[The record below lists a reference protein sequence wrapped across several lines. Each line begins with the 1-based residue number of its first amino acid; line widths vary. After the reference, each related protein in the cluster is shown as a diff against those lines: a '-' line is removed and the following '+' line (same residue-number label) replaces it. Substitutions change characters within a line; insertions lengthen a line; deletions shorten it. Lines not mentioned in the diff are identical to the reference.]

1 MQKLSHENVI
11 SVLGA
16 DHLKD
21 AQGLHML
28 ILSEYCAGGNLNERL
43 NQKSTDEMNLK
54 WMRQIAAG
62 LAYLHSQNVVHRDLK
77 PENVLLT
84 AKPKEDV
91 KLADF
96 GLAREFVALKSIAA
110 RSDDGSWLRGYAQFY
125 MDSVVGTPHW
135 MAPEVFN
142 GRYTDK
148 ADVFSLGI
156 LFFAILER
164 DSLKFNDKAFYGAY
178 KEISG
183 IGKVGIGYAMARCN
197 ANTTIQFSPPAQGS
211 RPLQRIALD
220 ALQYNKDNRPSAAEI
235 HNRIINI
242 QASVKLSGSRNQQPS
257 PAATGCLMSHDLT
270 CTGKKSMQV
279 QRSFL
284 GNVLFVIGG
293 RKLRI
298 QQKLGSG
305 FFGVVYKVKDE
316 ASSRV
321 YALKDI
327 PWKNDKQI
335 KNAIREVQTMKQ
347 ISHKNVISIIDA

>member
-1 MQKLSHENVI
+1 MLQAVGTRPTSSKVSVGKQVFIVQQRLGNGAFGVVYKVKDEAYSTVYALKDVLCKDKAQIEGAIREVKTMQKLSHENVI

-96 GLAREFVALKSIAA
+96 GLAREFVALTSIAA
-110 RSDDGSWLRGYAQFY
+110 RRDDGSWLRGYAQFY

-197 ANTTIQFSPPAQGS
+197 ANTTIQFSPHAQAS
-211 RPLQRIALD
+211 HPLQRIALD

-257 PAATGCLMSHDLT
+257 PAATGC
-270 CTGKKSMQV
+270 C
-279 QRSFL
+279 
-284 GNVLFVIGG
+284 
-293 RKLRI
+293 
-298 QQKLGSG
+298 
-305 FFGVVYKVKDE
+305 
-316 ASSRV
+316 
-321 YALKDI
+321 
-327 PWKNDKQI
+327 
-335 KNAIREVQTMKQ
+335 
-347 ISHKNVISIIDA
+347 

>member
-1 MQKLSHENVI
+1 MLQAVGTRPTSSKVSVGKQVFIVQQRLGNGAFGVVYKVKDEAYSTVYALKDVLCKDKAQIEDAIREVKTMQKLSHENVI

-110 RSDDGSWLRGYAQFY
+110 RRDDGSWLRGYTQFY

-197 ANTTIQFSPPAQGS
+197 ANTTIQFSPHAQGS

-220 ALQYNKDNRPSAAEI
+220 ALQYNKDNRPSAADI

-257 PAATGCLMSHDLT
+257 PAATGC
-270 CTGKKSMQV
+270 C
-279 QRSFL
+279 
-284 GNVLFVIGG
+284 
-293 RKLRI
+293 
-298 QQKLGSG
+298 
-305 FFGVVYKVKDE
+305 
-316 ASSRV
+316 
-321 YALKDI
+321 
-327 PWKNDKQI
+327 
-335 KNAIREVQTMKQ
+335 
-347 ISHKNVISIIDA
+347 

>member
-1 MQKLSHENVI
+1 MLQAVGTRPTSSKVSVGKQVFIVQQRLGNGAFGVAYKVKDEAYSTVYALKDVFCKDKAQIEDAIREVKTMQKLSHENVI

-110 RSDDGSWLRGYAQFY
+110 RRDDGSWLRGYAQFY

-148 ADVFSLGI
+148 AYVFSLGI

-164 DSLKFNDKAFYGAY
+164 DSLKFKDKAFYGAY

-197 ANTTIQFSPPAQGS
+197 ANTTIHAQGS

-257 PAATGCLMSHDLT
+257 PAATGC
-270 CTGKKSMQV
+270 C
-279 QRSFL
+279 
-284 GNVLFVIGG
+284 
-293 RKLRI
+293 
-298 QQKLGSG
+298 
-305 FFGVVYKVKDE
+305 
-316 ASSRV
+316 
-321 YALKDI
+321 
-327 PWKNDKQI
+327 
-335 KNAIREVQTMKQ
+335 
-347 ISHKNVISIIDA
+347 

>member
-1 MQKLSHENVI
+1 MLQAVGTRPTSSKISVGKQVFIVQQRLGNGAFGVVYKVKDEAYSTVYALKDVLCKDKAQIEDAIREVKTMQKLSHENVI

-110 RSDDGSWLRGYAQFY
+110 RRDDGSWLRGYAQFY

-142 GRYTDK
+142 GR
-148 ADVFSLGI
+148 
-156 LFFAILER
+156 
-164 DSLKFNDKAFYGAY
+164 
-178 KEISG
+178 
-183 IGKVGIGYAMARCN
+183 
-197 ANTTIQFSPPAQGS
+197 
-211 RPLQRIALD
+211 
-220 ALQYNKDNRPSAAEI
+220 
-235 HNRIINI
+235 
-242 QASVKLSGSRNQQPS
+242 
-257 PAATGCLMSHDLT
+257 
-270 CTGKKSMQV
+270 
-279 QRSFL
+279 
-284 GNVLFVIGG
+284 
-293 RKLRI
+293 
-298 QQKLGSG
+298 
-305 FFGVVYKVKDE
+305 
-316 ASSRV
+316 
-321 YALKDI
+321 
-327 PWKNDKQI
+327 
-335 KNAIREVQTMKQ
+335 
-347 ISHKNVISIIDA
+347 

>member
-1 MQKLSHENVI
+1 MLQAVGTRPTSSKVSVGKQVFIVQQRLGNGAFGVVYKVKDETYSTVYALKDILCKDKAQIEDAIREVKTMQKLSHENVI

-135 MAPEVFN
+135 MASEVFN

-257 PAATGCLMSHDLT
+257 PAATGC
-270 CTGKKSMQV
+270 C
-279 QRSFL
+279 
-284 GNVLFVIGG
+284 
-293 RKLRI
+293 
-298 QQKLGSG
+298 
-305 FFGVVYKVKDE
+305 
-316 ASSRV
+316 
-321 YALKDI
+321 
-327 PWKNDKQI
+327 
-335 KNAIREVQTMKQ
+335 
-347 ISHKNVISIIDA
+347 

>member
-1 MQKLSHENVI
+1 MLQAVGTRPTSSKVSVGKQVFIVQQRLGNGAFGVVYKVKDEAYSTVYALKDILCKDKAQIEDAIREVKTMQKLSHENVI

-183 IGKVGIGYAMARCN
+183 IGKVGIGSAMARCN

-257 PAATGCLMSHDLT
+257 PAATGC
-270 CTGKKSMQV
+270 C
-279 QRSFL
+279 
-284 GNVLFVIGG
+284 
-293 RKLRI
+293 
-298 QQKLGSG
+298 
-305 FFGVVYKVKDE
+305 
-316 ASSRV
+316 
-321 YALKDI
+321 
-327 PWKNDKQI
+327 
-335 KNAIREVQTMKQ
+335 
-347 ISHKNVISIIDA
+347 

>member
-1 MQKLSHENVI
+1 MLQAVGTRPTSSKVSVGKQVFIVQQRLGNGAFGVVYKVKDEAYSTVYALKDVLCKDKAQIEDAIREVKTMQKLSHENVI

-110 RSDDGSWLRGYAQFY
+110 RCDDGSWLRGYAQFY

-197 ANTTIQFSPPAQGS
+197 ANTTIQFSPHAQGS

-242 QASVKLSGSRNQQPS
+242 QASVKLIGSRNQQPS
-257 PAATGCLMSHDLT
+257 PAATGC
-270 CTGKKSMQV
+270 C
-279 QRSFL
+279 
-284 GNVLFVIGG
+284 
-293 RKLRI
+293 
-298 QQKLGSG
+298 
-305 FFGVVYKVKDE
+305 
-316 ASSRV
+316 
-321 YALKDI
+321 
-327 PWKNDKQI
+327 
-335 KNAIREVQTMKQ
+335 
-347 ISHKNVISIIDA
+347 